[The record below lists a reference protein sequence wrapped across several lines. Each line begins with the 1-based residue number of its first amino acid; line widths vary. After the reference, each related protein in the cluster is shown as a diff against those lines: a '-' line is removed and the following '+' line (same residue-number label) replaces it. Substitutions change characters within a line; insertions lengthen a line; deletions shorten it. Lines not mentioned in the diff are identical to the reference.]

1 MTTTN
6 HEMVFAAMA
15 RGCIYRPMDLH
26 AQLKMSRSAI
36 YQALRKLRDG
46 MVIELERDGRR
57 TLYVT
62 RQGGLFE

>member
-6 HEMVFAAMA
+6 HEVVFAAMV
-15 RGCIYRPMDLH
+15 RGCFYRPMDLH
-26 AQLKMSRSAI
+26 GQLRLGRSAI

-46 MVIELERDGRR
+46 MVVEVERDGRR